1 MVFTYRELWRW
12 PIENG
17 IPKNNI
23 DEQPIRVLINIYKLK
38 KTRVDEQ
45 EAKGDYTNK
54 KS

>member
-12 PIENG
+12 LIENG

-23 DEQPIRVLINIYKLK
+23 GEQPTRVLINICKLK

-45 EAKGDYTNK
+45 EAKGGYTNK
-54 KS
+54 TS